1 MKFGL
6 TKTCNC
12 AMLMVLVGV
21 TFHTVFR
28 PAVQVGD
35 PAADHGGKANGKGQR
50 PSPYPRQKQILN
62 KEGVF
67 S

>member
-21 TFHTVFR
+21 TFHTAFR

-35 PAADHGGKANGKGQR
+35 PAVDHGGKANGKGSAFLRIPWQ
-50 PSPYPRQKQILN
+50 N
-62 KEGVF
+62 K

>member
-35 PAADHGGKANGKGQR
+35 PAADHGGKANGKGSALLRIPWQ
-50 PSPYPRQKQILN
+50 N
-62 KEGVF
+62 K